1 MAHRQVISNHMK
13 KLLTCIFLLLVS
25 HHWVAPWTVVNS
37 YEHISQI
44 SLLSQMWRENVD
56 LSHLKCF
63 PQVIEFAVGWRS
75 VKNKEDCAKNEYWNG
90 DGFCCD
96 KCAPGTVSGHRHL
109 MSDKTLNYKNA
120 SGYCSLV
127 KIVLSHFFL
136 CLRV

>member
-56 LSHLKCF
+56 LSHLKFF

-96 KCAPGTVSGHRHL
+96 KCAPGTVSGHCHL
-109 MSDKTLNYKNA
+109 MSDKTIKMP
-120 SGYCSLV
+120 LV
-127 KIVLSHFFL
+127 ATAVWLRLFFL
-136 CLRV
+136 TFFFCL